1 MNLGYVTDQ
10 HITLGE
16 SMSTMGGPFCY
27 RYT

>member
-1 MNLGYVTDQ
+1 MNLGYVTDH

-16 SMSTMGGPFCY
+16 SMSTMAGPFCY